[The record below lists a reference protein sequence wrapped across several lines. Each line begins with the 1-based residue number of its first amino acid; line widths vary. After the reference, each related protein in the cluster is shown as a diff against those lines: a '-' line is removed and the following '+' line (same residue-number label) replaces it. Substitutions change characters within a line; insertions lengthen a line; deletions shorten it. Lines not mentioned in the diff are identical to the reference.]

1 VGGDARQVVTG
12 DGAAAVHVENIEQA
26 VLLPKEAFAQ
36 AAYHERAAAA
46 AFPSHVD
53 LTSIPLAV
61 PQRRVAADRLR
72 GRDGLVRALT
82 GDMGRDVG
90 DSSDNRRVH
99 VLTGLGGCGKTTV
112 ALEVAHRLSPRAGH
126 VWWVSAADRESLWG
140 ALHAVAFDAGAD
152 SGEFVRAHAA
162 DVLWKR
168 LNALTEPWLLV
179 LDNVDDPSFLSA
191 RSQPLARGVG
201 WLRPPGTPHGTV
213 LVTSRESRRERWA
226 PWIQVL
232 PVDVLDIDDGA
243 RILLDLA
250 PDAGDE
256 QEAKKLAQHLGGL
269 PLALDLAGS
278 YLALAAEEPWPVPG
292 TPETFEEYRRDFDG
306 RIAEM
311 AADPDSSLG
320 EAEQA
325 RRAILTTWEISLDL
339 LHEQRNDLA
348 RPLLRLLSA
357 LGPAPIPHQQL
368 LDPELLATCDLFPT
382 PTHKRIQAA
391 LKGLSGLRLVSL
403 QSVSP
408 EPGRGESSDADI
420 RRKLDIHPLVRA
432 SNRAHADFTTHTGK
446 LLGLVTALLDRAV
459 SPLEPD
465 NPTHWRRWRHF
476 APHCT
481 APLHLLELVG
491 SVPDDVTVAA
501 TEPALR
507 AAQSRNFLGLYSL
520 AVTELSTVVSLRE
533 NRLGPDHPATL
544 ESRLSLALALRDDG
558 QFRESEAV
566 YTATAEACER
576 TLPSDHPYLQ
586 SARGGRARVL
596 CALGQPDV
604 AEKDLRAVLAI
615 RLRDPGPHSRK
626 ALRTRYDIATV
637 LRMRGLLSESADEL
651 REIRRAARELFGHRD
666 PLTLAVGS
674 HLTRVLCD
682 AGELDEAERVGAE
695 VVADSVSLLGSAHPD
710 TLIARHERA
719 RIMRDKGLLAEA
731 EAEFAEIWKI
741 NKRRFGEGHPDAVA
755 SRHELATTL
764 HLLGRPTEAADHFR
778 AVLDA
783 NVRLLGEEHPDART
797 SSRNLALVLNGAN
810 EEDDARMALDEA
822 LATDSDEL
830 APDVRRILERFARP
844 RQSKAGEGPGGGG
857 YSAGGYSYPPD
868 PRSQPVLS
876 YRSQSRFKD
885 KSTVLTIDTR
895 IWPDTLRAL
904 AAGRETRS
912 GIEKLCAHQRKI
924 RVLALREILAS
935 YARSDGAPWIRQ
947 VRALLAE
954 ADQIDPVLMDKLL
967 LHPGTGRWMSHTL
980 RALEDDSA
988 KADPGH
994 LRALA
999 ATAGINAELSFTL
1012 RIPVREG
1019 LAVLPTL
1026 GFADLGT
1033 DRHTTEAD
1041 VVAENGRRCVRAA
1054 GKEVRLPSSLEAE
1067 SPGWHPLRRIEAR
1080 TAGETLR
1087 VCLDDID
1094 PYRVVDPG
1102 MAPSPLTPEQAD
1114 RWQELLGEAWKLL
1127 NHTDG
1132 VDAGALAAALTTLTP
1147 QAPAP
1152 GGAPASL
1159 TSSDAY
1165 GGIVLTEPEDALQ
1178 LALTLVHEVRHVKLH
1193 ALLDMVSLHSEQ
1205 DSERDSEEKLFYAP
1219 WRGDPRPFE
1228 GLFQGVFA
1236 FFGVA
1241 EFWRGRCLRS
1251 TGDDLRRAQFELA
1264 YWRIQVWEA
1273 FTVVRS
1279 SPRLTDTG
1287 RQFVAAMADSAAAWR
1302 AAPAVPADVAEVA
1315 RAAALAHRDRW
1326 EQLHGRP

>member
-1 VGGDARQVVTG
+1 MGRDAGQIVTG
-12 DGAAAVHVENIEQA
+12 DGATGVHVENIERA
-26 VLLPKEAFAQ
+26 VLLSKEAFAQ
-36 AAYHERAAAA
+36 AAYHERSAAA

-53 LTSIPLAV
+53 LTSVPLAV

-72 GRDGLVRALT
+72 GRDALVAALT
-82 GDMGRDVG
+82 GGMGHDAG
-90 DSSDNRRVH
+90 DGSDHPRVH

-179 LDNVDDPSFLSA
+179 LDNVDDPSFLRA
-191 RSQPLARGVG
+191 PSQPLARGVG

-213 LVTSRESRRERWA
+213 LVTSRESRPERWA

-250 PDAGDE
+250 PDAGHE
-256 QEAKKLAQHLGGL
+256 REAKELARHLGGL

-278 YLALAAEEPWPVPG
+278 YLALAADEPWPVPG
-292 TPETFEEYRRDFDG
+292 TPETFAEYRRDFDG

-339 LHEQRNDLA
+339 LHDQGNDLA

-357 LGPAPIPHQQL
+357 LGPAPIPHRQL
-368 LDPELLATCDLFPT
+368 LDPELLATCELFPA
-382 PTHKRIQAA
+382 PTDERIQAA

-408 EPGRGESSDADI
+408 EPGSGASSDADI

-432 SNRAHADFTTHTGK
+432 SNRAHADFATHTGTF
-446 LLGLVTALLDRAV
+446 LGLVTALLERAV

-465 NPTHWRRWRHF
+465 DPTHWRRWRHF

-520 AVTELSTVVSLRE
+520 AVTELSTVVAVRE
-533 NRLGPDHPATL
+533 SRLGPDHPATL
-544 ESRLSLALALRDDG
+544 ESRLSLALALRDDA
-558 QFRESEAV
+558 RLHESEAE

-576 TLPSDHPYLQ
+576 TLPHDHPFLQ

-596 CALGQPDV
+596 CALGQPEV
-604 AEKDLRAVLAI
+604 AEKDLRAVLEI
-615 RLRDPGPHSRK
+615 RLRAPGPNSRK

-637 LRMRGLLSESADEL
+637 LRMRGLLRESADEL
-651 REIRRAARELFGHRD
+651 REIRRAGRELFGHRD
-666 PLTLAVGS
+666 PLTLAVGAG
-674 HLTRVLCD
+674 LTRVLRD

-695 VVADSVSLLGSAHPD
+695 VVEDSVNLMGRAHPD
-710 TLIARHERA
+710 TLIARHELA
-719 RIMRDKGLLAEA
+719 RVMRDKGRLTEA
-731 EAEFAEIWKI
+731 RAEFAEIWNV
-741 NKRRFGEGHPDAVA
+741 NKGRFGEGHPDAVA

-764 HLLGRPTEAADHFR
+764 HLLGRPAEAAEHFR

-783 NVRLLGEEHPDART
+783 NVRLLGEEHPDVRT
-797 SSRNLALVLNGAN
+797 SRRNLALVLNRAD
-810 EEDDARMALDEA
+810 EEDHPRMALHEA
-822 LATDSDEL
+822 LAADSDEP

-844 RQSKAGEGPGGGG
+844 RQSKSGEGTGGGG
-857 YSAGGYSYPPD
+857 YSGGSYSYSPD
-868 PRSQPVLS
+868 PQSRPVLS
-876 YRSQSRFKD
+876 YRSQSRFQD
-885 KSTVLTIDTR
+885 NPAALPTNARRCPPAV
-895 IWPDTLRAL
+895 LRAL
-904 AAGRETRS
+904 AAGRETS
-912 GIEKLCAHQRKI
+912 SDVEKLRAHQLDI
-924 RVLALREILAS
+924 RVLALTSILAW
-935 YARSDGAPWIRQ
+935 YTERDGAPWVRQ
-947 VRALLAE
+947 ARALFAT
-954 ADQIDPVLMDKLL
+954 ADRADPVLMDRLL
-967 LHPGTGRWMSHTL
+967 LHPATGRWMSRTL
-980 RALEDDSA
+980 RALEDDSSQ
-988 KADPGH
+988 ADPGH

-999 ATAGINAELSFTL
+999 ATAGINAGLSLAL
-1012 RIPVREG
+1012 RIPLHEG
-1019 LAVLPTL
+1019 LAVLPAL

-1033 DRHTTEAD
+1033 DRRTTEAH
-1041 VVAENGRRCVRAA
+1041 VVTENGLTYVRAA
-1054 GKEVRLPSSLEAE
+1054 GKEVRLPSSPEAE
-1067 SPGWHPLRRIEAR
+1067 SPGWHPMRRIKTCA
-1080 TAGETLR
+1080 AGETRL

-1094 PYRVVDPG
+1094 PYRGVGPG
-1102 MAPSPLTPEQAD
+1102 TAPCPLTPEQVD
-1114 RWQELLGEAWKLL
+1114 RWQELLGEAWALL
-1127 NHTDG
+1127 DQTDG

-1147 QAPAP
+1147 QAPEP
-1152 GGAPASL
+1152 GGAPTSL

-1165 GGIVLTEPEDALQ
+1165 GGIVLAEPEDALH
-1178 LALTLVHEVRHVKLH
+1178 LALTLVHEVRHIKLH
-1193 ALLDMVSLHSEQ
+1193 ALLDMESLHSEQ
-1205 DSERDSEEKLFYAP
+1205 DSAQELFYAP
-1219 WRGDPRPFE
+1219 WRDDPRPFD

-1241 EFWRGRCLRS
+1241 GFWHGRCLRS

-1264 YWRIQVWEA
+1264 YWRIQAWEA
-1273 FTVVRS
+1273 FTVVTS

-1302 AAPAVPADVAEVA
+1302 TEPVVPADVAEAA
-1315 RAAALAHRDRW
+1315 RAAALAHRARW
-1326 EQLHGRP
+1326 DLRHGRP

>member
-1 VGGDARQVVTG
+1 VGGDAGQVVTG
-12 DGAAAVHVENIEQA
+12 DGATGVHVENIERA
-26 VLLPKEAFAQ
+26 FLLPKEAFTQ
-36 AAYHERAAAA
+36 AAYHERSAAA
-46 AFPSHVD
+46 AFPPHVD

-72 GRDGLVRALT
+72 GRDGLVAALT
-82 GDMGRDVG
+82 GGMGRDVG
-90 DSSDNRRVH
+90 DSSDHRRVH

-112 ALEVAHRLSPRAGH
+112 ALEVAHRLSPLAGH
-126 VWWVSAADRESLWG
+126 VWWVSAADREGLWG
-140 ALHAVAFDAGAD
+140 ALHAVALDAGAD

-226 PWIQVL
+226 PWTQIL

-243 RILLDLA
+243 RVLLDLA

-256 QEAKKLAQHLGGL
+256 QEAKELARHLGGL

-278 YLALAAEEPWPVPG
+278 YLALAADEPWPVPG
-292 TPETFEEYRRDFDG
+292 TPETFAEYRRDFDG
-306 RIAEM
+306 RMAEM

-339 LHEQRNDLA
+339 LHDQGNDLA

-368 LDPELLATCDLFPT
+368 LDPELLAACDLFPT
-382 PTHKRIQAA
+382 PTDERIQAA

-403 QSVSP
+403 QSVST

-432 SNRAHADFTTHTGK
+432 SNRAHADFATHTGT
-446 LLGLVTALLDRAV
+446 LLGLVTALLERAV

-481 APLHLLELVG
+481 APLRLLELVG
-491 SVPDDVTVAA
+491 SVPDDVAVAA

-520 AVTELSTVVSLRE
+520 AVTEVSTVVALRE
-533 NRLGPDHPATL
+533 SRLGPDHPATL
-544 ESRLSLALALRDDG
+544 ESRLSLALALRDDARL
-558 QFRESEAV
+558 RESEAV

-576 TLPSDHPYLQ
+576 TLPYDHPFLQ

-596 CALGQPDV
+596 CALGQPEV

-615 RLRDPGPHSRK
+615 RLRDPGPDSRK

-637 LRMRGLLSESADEL
+637 LHMRGLLGESAEEL
-651 REIRRAARELFGHRD
+651 REIRRAGRELFGHRD
-666 PLTLAVGS
+666 PLTLAVGA
-674 HLTRVLCD
+674 HLTRVLRD

-695 VVADSVSLLGSAHPD
+695 VVEDSVNLMGPAHPD
-710 TLIARHERA
+710 TLIARHELA
-719 RIMRDKGLLAEA
+719 RVMRDKGRITEA
-731 EAEFAEIWKI
+731 RAEFAEIWNVK
-741 NKRRFGEGHPDAVA
+741 KRRFGEDHPDAIA
-755 SRHELATTL
+755 SRHELATLL
-764 HLLGRPTEAADHFR
+764 HLLGRPAEAADHFR

-783 NVRLLGEEHPDART
+783 NVRLLGEEHPDVRK
-797 SSRNLALVLNGAN
+797 SRRNLALVLNGAN
-810 EEDDARMALDEA
+810 TEDHTRMSLDEA
-822 LATDSDEL
+822 LAADSDEPD
-830 APDVRRILERFARP
+830 PDVRRILERFARP
-844 RQSKAGEGPGGGG
+844 RQSKSGEGYGGGG
-857 YSAGGYSYPPD
+857 YSEGSYSYAPAPQS
-868 PRSQPVLS
+868 RPVLS
-876 YRSQSRFKD
+876 YRSQSRFQPKP
-885 KSTVLTIDTR
+885 TALPMATR
-895 IWPDTLRAL
+895 RCPPPVLRAL
-904 AAGRETRS
+904 AAGRETS
-912 GIEKLCAHQRKI
+912 SDVEKLCAHQLDI
-924 RVLALREILAS
+924 RVLALAGILAW
-935 YARSDGAPWIRQ
+935 YKRDGAQWVRQ
-947 VRALLAE
+947 ARKLFTK
-954 ADQIDPVLMDKLL
+954 ADKVDPALMDKLL
-967 LHPGTGRWMSHTL
+967 LHPATGRWMSRTL
-980 RALEDDSA
+980 LALEDDSSQ
-988 KADPGH
+988 ADPGY

-999 ATAGINAELSFTL
+999 ATAGINAKLSFTL
-1012 RIPVREG
+1012 RIPVHEG

-1033 DRHTTEAD
+1033 DRRTTEAN
-1041 VVAENGRRCVRAA
+1041 VVAENGQRYLRAA
-1054 GKEVRLPSSLEAE
+1054 GQEVRLPSSLEAE
-1067 SPGWHPLRRIEAR
+1067 SPGWHPMRRIKAPV
-1080 TAGETLR
+1080 AGETRL
-1087 VCLDDID
+1087 VCLDHID
-1094 PYRVVDPG
+1094 PYRGVDPG
-1102 MAPSPLTPEQAD
+1102 TAPGPLTAEQVD
-1114 RWQELLGEAWKLL
+1114 RWQELLGEAWSLL
-1127 NHTDG
+1127 DHTDG
-1132 VDAGALAAALTTLTP
+1132 VDAGALAAALTTFTP
-1147 QAPAP
+1147 HAPEP
-1152 GGAPASL
+1152 GGAPSSL

-1178 LALTLVHEVRHVKLH
+1178 LALTLVHEVRHIKLH
-1193 ALLDMVSLHSEQ
+1193 ALLDMESLHSEQ
-1205 DSERDSEEKLFYAP
+1205 DGEEELFYAP
-1219 WRGDPRPFE
+1219 WRDDPRPFE

-1241 EFWRGRCLRS
+1241 EFWHGRCLRS

-1264 YWRIQVWEA
+1264 YWRIQVWDA

-1302 AAPAVPADVAEVA
+1302 TEPAVPADVAGAA
-1315 RAAALAHRDRW
+1315 RAAAVAHRARW